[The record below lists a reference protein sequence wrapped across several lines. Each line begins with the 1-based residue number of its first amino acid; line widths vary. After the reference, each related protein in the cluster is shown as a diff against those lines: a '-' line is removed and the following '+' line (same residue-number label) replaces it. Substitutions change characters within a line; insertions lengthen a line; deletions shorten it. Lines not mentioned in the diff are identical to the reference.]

1 MDPFFADDDGADE
14 LPRTASHPFDDDDI
28 TTEPATADGA
38 GYASFADAGYS
49 SFPDAGGADEDADV
63 DEEIAVDSDGG
74 AVPVGHVSGGYAP
87 SPFFPES
94 DFGGDDGGGPV
105 LPPPAEMGRE
115 EGALLREWRR

>member
-28 TTEPATADGA
+28 TTEPAVDGA
-38 GYASFADAGYS
+38 EYASFADAGYS

-74 AVPVGHVSGGYAP
+74 AVPVRHVSGGYSP

-94 DFGGDDGGGPV
+94 DFGGDDGGPV
-105 LPPPAEMGRE
+105 LPRPPR
-115 EGALLREWRR
+115 

>member
-14 LPRTASHPFDDDDI
+14 LQRTASHPFDAEDD
-28 TTEPATADGA
+28 AASAADGA

-49 SFPDAGGADEDADV
+49 SFTDAGGAEEDADV

-74 AVPVGHVSGGYAP
+74 GVPVRHVSGGYSP
-87 SPFFPES
+87 SPFFPDS
-94 DFGGDDGGGPV
+94 NFGGDDGGPV